1 MITKRVGAWRRR
13 GMGGFGGVVAVLA
26 AWRRDLAAWRRDSGT

>member
-13 GMGGFGGVVAVLA
+13 GMGGFGGRSGSFGGMA
-26 AWRRDLAAWRRDSGT
+26 A